1 MAGHSKWANI
11 RHKKAKVDAKRG
23 KVWTK
28 CSRAIIVA
36 ARNGPDPDMNI
47 ALRYAVDEAKAAN
60 MPKDTI
66 ARAIARGAGTGD
78 DAVEYEEIRYEGYGP
93 GGVAI
98 IADVLTDNR
107 TRTAPEM
114 RLIFNRHGGNL
125 GATGCVSYNFESK
138 GVITLDEETISED
151 KLMELALEAGAEDV
165 ALEDGVWTVTT
176 DPTQYL
182 QVKEAIEQAGLEI
195 LSSEVTMIPN
205 TTTMVT
211 GNDVASVIKL
221 IDALEDHDDVQKVY
235 TNLDASPE
243 ELAAAMGE

>member
-11 RHKKAKVDAKRG
+11 RHKKAKIDAKRG
-23 KVWTK
+23 KIWTK

-36 ARNGPDPDMNI
+36 ARNGPDPEMNL

-66 ARAIARGAGTGD
+66 ARAIARGSGVGGD
-78 DAVEYEEIRYEGYGP
+78 PVVYEEIRYEGYGP

-114 RLIFNRHGGNL
+114 RLIFGKHGGNL
-125 GATGCVSYNFESK
+125 GATGCVSYNFEAR
-138 GVITLDEETISED
+138 GVITIDEQSIGEEAM
-151 KLMELALEAGAEDV
+151 MELALEAGADDV
-165 ALEDGVWTVTT
+165 SLEDGSWTITT

-182 QVKEAIEQAGLEI
+182 GVKEVIERAGVEMT
-195 LSSEVTMIPN
+195 SSELTMIPN
-205 TTTMVT
+205 TTTMIT
-211 GNDVASVIKL
+211 GDDVATVIKL

>member
-11 RHKKAKVDAKRG
+11 KHKKAKVDAKRG

-36 ARNGPDPDMNI
+36 ARGGPDPEMNL
-47 ALRYAVDEAKAAN
+47 ALRYAVEEAKAAN

-66 ARAIARGAGTGD
+66 ARAIARGSGTGD
-78 DAVEYEEIRYEGYGP
+78 EAVEYEEIRYEGYGP
-93 GGVAI
+93 SGVAI

-114 RLIFNRHGGNL
+114 RLIFGKHGGNL
-125 GATGCVSYNFESK
+125 GASGCVAYNFESK
-138 GVITLDEETISED
+138 GIIIIDEQTITED
-151 KLMELALEAGAEDV
+151 RLMELALEAGAEDV
-165 ALEDGVWTVTT
+165 TLDDGSWTVTT

-182 QVKEAIEQAGLEI
+182 TVKESLEKAGVEMS
-195 LSSEVTMIPN
+195 SSELTMIPN

-211 GNDVASVIKL
+211 GDDVASVIKL

-243 ELAAAMGE
+243 ELAAAMGD